1 MRPLS
6 EFPSSDL
13 ASVSHVLTD
22 IDDTMT
28 TDGRLPSTSLR
39 AMEELEAKGVHV
51 IPVTGRPAGWCDH
64 IARMWPV
71 AAVVGENGALYFSYD
86 RSAREMQTWFARA
99 EKATADREALALLA
113 DKVLREVPG
122 SALASDQPYRLT
134 DLAVDFC
141 EDVPRLNE
149 VAVGRIV
156 DILTAGGATTKVSS
170 IHVNAWF
177 GEHDKLTTSLRCLQ
191 DLFEMDEAS
200 AQATVI
206 FSGDSP
212 NDEPMFKFFRNSVG
226 VANVRN
232 FSLRH
237 PPGWVTKSMSAEGFA
252 EMAFAIL
259 NAKRNHRNG

>member
-6 EFPSSDL
+6 EYPASDL

-28 TDGRLPSTSLR
+28 TDGRMPSASLR
-39 AMEELEAKGVHV
+39 AMEELEAIGVQI

-86 RSAREMQTWFARA
+86 RSAREMRTWYARA
-99 EKATADREALALLA
+99 DKAAADRKALGLLA
-113 DKVLREVPG
+113 EKVLREVPG

-141 EDVPRLNE
+141 EDVPRLDE

-156 DILTAGGATTKVSS
+156 DILKAGGATTKISS

-177 GEHDKLTTSLRCLQ
+177 GQHDKLTTSLKCLQ
-191 DLFEMDEAS
+191 DLFDMDETK

-212 NDEPMFKFFRNSVG
+212 NDEPMFKYFRNSVG

-237 PPGWVTKSMSAEGFA
+237 PPRWITKNRSGDGFA

-259 NAKRNHRNG
+259 DAKRNQRNG